1 MRFYCVFFRTFAIE
15 CGYMR
20 HSWQNIKLNLIYF
33 ARLCVYLSLLMTCVW
48 RKNALS

>member
-1 MRFYCVFFRTFAIE
+1 MRFYCVFFRTFAMKR
-15 CGYMR
+15 GYMR
-20 HSWQNIKLNLIYF
+20 RLWQNIKTNLIYF